1 MENAGRKTRIAI
13 LGGGVGAMSAAFEIT
28 SAPDWK
34 DRYEVTVYQMGWRLG
49 GKGASGRNAAV
60 AQRIEEHGLHFW
72 LGFYENAFRM
82 IRQCYAE
89 NARPLTE
96 ALATWTEAFKPY
108 WEVHVEDH
116 VDGAWIPWLLSFDPN
131 PDVPGDT
138 TQLPSL
144 WEMAGTAIEFLRN
157 LLVKAPI
164 PTATA
169 PEHESI
175 AARVEG
181 FFSQLGMRRPPA
193 PGTTGE
199 SILHAAKAHVDTT
212 AARDGHCDTAA
223 HTLLGSMIETYWQ
236 WIVQRTRGGQPA
248 QPPSPG
254 NEELRRFLIMTEF
267 VIVNLRG
274 LIADGVLVRGL
285 TSIDEYDY
293 VEWLTR
299 HGASTEVSTCGLVR
313 AFYDLCFSPYTTV
326 AAGTYLRGMLRIL
339 FTYRGAVYWR
349 MQAGMGDTIFAPL
362 YEVLRKRGVQFRFFH
377 KVTALHLAEDGR
389 SIAAI
394 DMGRQAT
401 LKAGDYQPFVRVRR
415 LPCWP
420 SEPLF
425 DQLVEGEE
433 LRRRNINLESGWTDW
448 QDVEQLTLVRDVDF
462 DQVVFGIS
470 LGSVPLLCQELIA
483 ARPEWRAMVEQVQTT
498 ATQAFQV
505 WFLPDMAGLRWPYWQ
520 KESPL
525 VAGFTEPMD
534 TFANMDHL
542 LIREDWPA
550 SAAPASIA
558 YFCGPMPDIP
568 LPPSS
573 DHGFPEA
580 QAEAGYQLALQFMN
594 RSCAALLPGAAAA
607 PGQCDY
613 SLIADVA
620 GGAGEARFQAQFFRV
635 NIDPSERYVM
645 SVKGS
650 PRYRI
655 HAAASGF
662 DNLFLAGDW
671 TDNGVNAG
679 CVEAAVISGL
689 QAAAGILQRPSTAIG
704 EHFGETCN
712 GTKAP

>member
-1 MENAGRKTRIAI
+1 MENPGRKTKVAI
-13 LGGGVGAMSAAFEIT
+13 LGGGVGAMSAAFELT
-28 SAPDWK
+28 SEPDWK

-60 AQRIEEHGLHFW
+60 CQRIEEHGLHFW

-82 IRQCYAE
+82 IRQCYTE

-96 ALATWTEAFKPY
+96 ALATWTEAFKPC
-108 WEVHVEDH
+108 WEVNVEDH
-116 VDGAWIPWLLSFDPN
+116 IDGEWVPWLLSFAPN

-138 TQLPSL
+138 VKLPSL
-144 WEMAGTAIEFLRN
+144 WEIAGTAIEFLRD

-164 PTATA
+164 PAA
-169 PEHESI
+169 PGPEHESI

-181 FFSQLGMRRPPA
+181 FLSHVGARRPA
-193 PGTTGE
+193 AASTSGE
-199 SILHAAKAHVDTT
+199 ALLHAAKTHVDAT
-212 AARDGHCDTAA
+212 AARNGHCDPEA
-223 HTLLGSMIETYWQ
+223 HSLLGSMMETYWQ
-236 WIVQRTRGGQPA
+236 WIVQRVHGGLSS
-248 QPPSPG
+248 QPPTSG
-254 NEELRRFLIMTEF
+254 SEELRRFLIMTEF
-267 VIVNLRG
+267 VLVNLRG
-274 LIADGVLVRGL
+274 IIADGVLVRGL

-299 HGASTEVSTCGLVR
+299 HGASQEVSTCGLVR

-377 KVTALHLAEDGR
+377 KVTALRLSEDKR
-389 SIAAI
+389 AIASIE
-394 DMGRQAT
+394 MGRQAT
-401 LKAGDYQPFVRVRR
+401 LRTGDYQPLVPVRR

-420 SEPLF
+420 GEPLY
-425 DQLVEGEE
+425 DQLVEGED
-433 LRRRNINLESGWTDW
+433 LCRRNINLESWWTDW
-448 QDVEQLTLVRDVDF
+448 QNVEQLSLVRGVDF

-483 ARPEWRAMVEQVQTT
+483 ARPEWQAMVQNVQTT

-505 WFLPDMAGLRWPYWQ
+505 WFLPDMAGLRWPLWQ

-550 SAAPASIA
+550 SAAPTSIA

-568 LPPSS
+568 LPPAT
-573 DHGFPEA
+573 DHGFPGEQDDA
-580 QAEAGYQLALQFMN
+580 VYRLALQFMN
-594 RSCAALLPGAAAA
+594 QSCAGLLPGAASD
-607 PGQCDY
+607 PSRCDF
-613 SLIADVA
+613 SLMADVA
-620 GGAGEARFQAQFFRV
+620 DSSGESRFRAQFFRANV
-635 NIDPSERYVM
+635 DPSERYVM

-650 PRYRI
+650 PAYRL

-662 DNLFLAGDW
+662 DNLVLAGDW

-689 QAAAGILQRPSTAIG
+689 QAAAAILQRPSTAIG
-704 EHFGETCN
+704 EHFGEACN
-712 GTKAP
+712 GTRVP